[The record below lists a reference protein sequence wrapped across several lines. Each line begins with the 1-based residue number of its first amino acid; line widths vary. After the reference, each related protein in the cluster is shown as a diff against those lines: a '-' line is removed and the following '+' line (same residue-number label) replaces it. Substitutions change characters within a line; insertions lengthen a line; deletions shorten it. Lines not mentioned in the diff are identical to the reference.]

1 MHKTDRTL
9 FKKGIKF
16 LLIALPLLV
25 LAPVLI
31 TVARLNKE
39 TFIFWVIFIPGM
51 LAFVAAM
58 YMIYKGVNTLMEAF
72 FSKKESDS

>member
-9 FKKGIKF
+9 FKKGIKY

-25 LAPVLI
+25 LAPVMI

-39 TFIFWVIFIPGM
+39 TFVFWAIFIPG
-51 LAFVAAM
+51 LIAFFAAM
-58 YMIYKGVNTLMEAF
+58 YMIYIGVNTLMKAF
-72 FSKKESDS
+72 FSRKNS